1 MSDRMEQGSWRNLAG
16 GVLTLCLTLTGCGGG
31 AEPPDNYGIGSDALP
46 ALTKLVALGSEMT
59 CSVQENT
66 QAGGDQDTDEA
77 QGQPTYEYS
86 GLESGNQV
94 AAEYVQMLEDNYDC
108 SILGSR
114 DAPKEEPD
122 FQAERG
128 EVTVGT
134 KCAEGDGI
142 FALEIRWQTQSCSIT
157 PVLLEGAEE
166 EAESLTVE
174 EAVHFLEEMPPERL
188 GLSGSDMSSYLLFPE
203 EGIVM
208 VDGMPCYCI
217 NAYGRE
223 DHQILD
229 TYLVSEDGS
238 GLYRLDRGEDGVSA
252 LT

>member
-114 DAPKEEPD
+114 DAPKEEPGTATN
-122 FQAERG
+122 QAM
-128 EVTVGT
+128 
-134 KCAEGDGI
+134 
-142 FALEIRWQTQSCSIT
+142 Q
-157 PVLLEGAEE
+157 
-166 EAESLTVE
+166 
-174 EAVHFLEEMPPERL
+174 
-188 GLSGSDMSSYLLFPE
+188 
-203 EGIVM
+203 
-208 VDGMPCYCI
+208 
-217 NAYGRE
+217 
-223 DHQILD
+223 
-229 TYLVSEDGS
+229 
-238 GLYRLDRGEDGVSA
+238 
-252 LT
+252 

>member
-157 PVLLEGAEE
+157 LSMHRNSSRSNFTDVLRTHCGKRAS
-166 EAESLTVE
+166 AQRIT
-174 EAVHFLEEMPPERL
+174 FLLNFYPAFRQSFRPLMSALRLHPPRGQAGTIRSHPL
-188 GLSGSDMSSYLLFPE
+188 IP
-203 EGIVM
+203 
-208 VDGMPCYCI
+208 
-217 NAYGRE
+217 GR
-223 DHQILD
+223 
-229 TYLVSEDGS
+229 YPGS
-238 GLYRLDRGEDGVSA
+238 GDPLFRKH
-252 LT
+252 

>member
-94 AAEYVQMLEDNYDC
+94 AAEYVQMLEDTYDC
-108 SILGSR
+108 SR
-114 DAPKEEPD
+114 
-122 FQAERG
+122 
-128 EVTVGT
+128 EVSWARRCV
-134 KCAEGDGI
+134 
-142 FALEIRWQTQSCSIT
+142 
-157 PVLLEGAEE
+157 
-166 EAESLTVE
+166 
-174 EAVHFLEEMPPERL
+174 
-188 GLSGSDMSSYLLFPE
+188 
-203 EGIVM
+203 
-208 VDGMPCYCI
+208 
-217 NAYGRE
+217 
-223 DHQILD
+223 
-229 TYLVSEDGS
+229 
-238 GLYRLDRGEDGVSA
+238 
-252 LT
+252 

>member
-166 EAESLTVE
+166 EAESL
-174 EAVHFLEEMPPERL
+174 HSRFLITN
-188 GLSGSDMSSYLLFPE
+188 SK
-203 EGIVM
+203 VW
-208 VDGMPCYCI
+208 
-217 NAYGRE
+217 
-223 DHQILD
+223 
-229 TYLVSEDGS
+229 
-238 GLYRLDRGEDGVSA
+238 
-252 LT
+252 

>member
-31 AEPPDNYGIGSDALP
+31 AELPDNYGIGSDALP

-128 EVTVGT
+128 
-134 KCAEGDGI
+134 
-142 FALEIRWQTQSCSIT
+142 R
-157 PVLLEGAEE
+157 
-166 EAESLTVE
+166 
-174 EAVHFLEEMPPERL
+174 
-188 GLSGSDMSSYLLFPE
+188 
-203 EGIVM
+203 
-208 VDGMPCYCI
+208 
-217 NAYGRE
+217 
-223 DHQILD
+223 
-229 TYLVSEDGS
+229 
-238 GLYRLDRGEDGVSA
+238 
-252 LT
+252 

>member
-1 MSDRMEQGSWRNLAG
+1 
-16 GVLTLCLTLTGCGGG
+16 
-31 AEPPDNYGIGSDALP
+31 
-46 ALTKLVALGSEMT
+46 MT
-59 CSVQENT
+59 
-66 QAGGDQDTDEA
+66 A
-77 QGQPTYEYS
+77 PFW
-86 GLESGNQV
+86 
-94 AAEYVQMLEDNYDC
+94 AAETPQRRSLTF
-108 SILGSR
+108 R
-114 DAPKEEPD
+114 
-122 FQAERG
+122 R

-238 GLYRLDRGEDGVSA
+238 GLYRLDRGEDAVSA

>member
-122 FQAERG
+122 FEG
-128 EVTVGT
+128 G
-134 KCAEGDGI
+134 GDGRNKVCRRGRNLCPGDQMADTVL
-142 FALEIRWQTQSCSIT
+142 FYHACS
-157 PVLLEGAEE
+157 A
-166 EAESLTVE
+166 
-174 EAVHFLEEMPPERL
+174 
-188 GLSGSDMSSYLLFPE
+188 
-203 EGIVM
+203 
-208 VDGMPCYCI
+208 
-217 NAYGRE
+217 GR
-223 DHQILD
+223 
-229 TYLVSEDGS
+229 G
-238 GLYRLDRGEDGVSA
+238 GRGGRVPYS
-252 LT
+252 

>member
-1 MSDRMEQGSWRNLAG
+1 MLDPDGMRRRSRAARQLWDRIRCTAR
-16 GVLTLCLTLTGCGGG
+16 V
-31 AEPPDNYGIGSDALP
+31 D
-46 ALTKLVALGSEMT
+46 
-59 CSVQENT
+59 
-66 QAGGDQDTDEA
+66 QAGGPGQRNDLFGAGEYTGRRDQDTDEA

-238 GLYRLDRGEDGVSA
+238 GLYRLDRGEDAVSA